1 MLEFLSKRF
10 GTSHEP
16 KAQGRRIL
24 VVDDNLDTANM
35 LATLL
40 RLHGNDV
47 QTVHDGQAALE
58 AVQAGPLD
66 VVILDIGLPGM
77 DGYEVARQMRRQ
89 PGGDQL
95 LVVALTGWGEE
106 EDRRRSKEAGFDHH
120 LVKPVAIDVLKK
132 LLARVDGGHQMNSDP
147 SE

>member
-24 VVDDNLDTANM
+24 VVDDNRDTANM
-35 LATLL
+35 LAKLL

-47 QTVHDGQAALE
+47 RTVHDGPAALD
-58 AVQAGPLD
+58 AVRAGPLD

-89 PGGDQL
+89 TGGDQL
-95 LVVALTGWGEE
+95 LLVALTGWGEE

-132 LLARVDGGHQMNSDP
+132 LLARVDGGHR
-147 SE
+147 